1 MKIVSHNINGINAYK
16 NNGKLNN
23 ILELNADVYCLQEV
37 KKNDIES
44 VKKIL
49 VGTQFENYV
58 MHYSFSTFKKG
69 YAGVL
74 TLIKPDVEY
83 ITEHHPE
90 IDDNIILE
98 NLSGYGSGRIVTT
111 EFDKFYLVN
120 MYVVNSGGKS
130 EDRKQWDDNLIKYLN
145 SLNKPYIICGDMNVC
160 STYKDY
166 WGNYE
171 KSIDTCAGL
180 MKFEIDGFNK
190 LINEC
195 NLVDT
200 YRFLHENE
208 RKYSWLSPFT
218 KDMTKGWRLDYFLVS
233 NELNKYVLSSDVL
246 ENWQKNDHMPIILEI
261 II

>member
-16 NNGKLNN
+16 NNGKLDRL
-23 ILELNADVYCLQEV
+23 LELNADIYCFQEV

-49 VGTQFENYV
+49 RGTQLENYV

-83 ITEHHPE
+83 IAEHHPE

-98 NLSGYGSGRIVTT
+98 NLSGYGSGRMITT

-120 MYVVNSGGKS
+120 VYVVNSCAKS
-130 EDRKQWDDNLIKYLN
+130 EDRKQWDRNIIKYLN
-145 SLNKPYIICGDMNVC
+145 SLNKPYILCGDMNVC

-166 WGNYE
+166 WGNYN
-171 KSIDTCAGL
+171 KAIDTCAGL
-180 MKFEIDGFNK
+180 MQFEIDGFAN
-190 LINEC
+190 IIHETNG
-195 NLVDT
+195 VDIYRMMNPDGRNYT
-200 YRFLHENE
+200 YI
-208 RKYSWLSPFT
+208 SMGT
-218 KDMTKGWRLDYFLVS
+218 KDMTHGWRLDYFICRKDLF
-233 NELNKYVLSSDVL
+233 NDIKNIKIYD
-246 ENWQKNDHMPIILEI
+246 NWQKYDHMPLEI
-261 II
+261 EI

>member
-16 NNGKLNN
+16 NNGKLDRL
-23 ILELNADVYCLQEV
+23 LELNADVYCLQEV

-49 VGTQFENYV
+49 NGTQFENYV

-74 TLIKPDVEY
+74 TLIKPDIEY
-83 ITEHHPE
+83 IAEHHPE

-120 MYVVNSGGKS
+120 VYVVNSGGKG
-130 EDRKQWDDNLIKYLN
+130 EDRKQWDMNLIKYLN
-145 SLNKPYIICGDMNVC
+145 SLDKPFVICGDMNVC
-160 STYKDY
+160 STELDY
-166 WGNYE
+166 WSNYV
-171 KSIDTCAGL
+171 KAIDTCAGL
-180 MKFEIDGFNK
+180 MQFEIDGFSK

-195 NLVDT
+195 NLVDAFR
-200 YRFLHENE
+200 YINNDK
-208 RKYSWLSPFT
+208 RKYSWLSPFARN
-218 KDMTKGWRLDYFLVS
+218 KNNGWRLDYFLV
-233 NELNKYVLSSDVL
+233 NKDL
-246 ENWQKNDHMPIILEI
+246 ENNIKNSDIIEQWQKNDHMPITLEI
-261 II
+261 DI